1 MNKSF
6 IFSSLTI
13 LILFFILASCNT
25 ESLEEDITPVS
36 IEKSRGLAP
45 SPTLGNVFVGI
56 VREGSCDALKHHY
69 TIYASAS
76 ETHNQDREVQAGVIK
91 NGAFVEAKILIIPA
105 GKRVSNNVAAFSHA
119 PETHGNVTA
128 KAFNVLVGGQIIS
141 GYSFPAVQYDV
152 QNCYLE
158 DFGCTGIFG
167 ADDPNTTAVE
177 SAGDADNDGIC
188 NFSDIDDNGNN
199 FPDVWED

>member
-1 MNKSF
+1 MKHS
-6 IFSSLTI
+6 
-13 LILFFILASCNT
+13 ILFLLLVFILSSCDN
-25 ESLEEDITPVS
+25 EYIQEDITPVS
-36 IEKSRGLAP
+36 IEKNRSLAP
-45 SPTLGNVFVGI
+45 SPALGNVFVGI
-56 VREGSCDALKHHY
+56 VEEQSCETLKYHY

-76 ETHNQDREVQAGVIK
+76 KSHNQDREVQAGIVK
-91 NGAFVEAKILIIPA
+91 NGAFVEAKVLVIPA
-105 GKRVSNNVAAFSHA
+105 GQHVSNNVAAFSAA

-128 KAFNVLVGGQIIS
+128 RAFNVLVGGQIIS
-141 GYSFPAVQYDV
+141 GYNFPSVSYNV
-152 QNCYLE
+152 QNCFLP

-199 FPDVWED
+199 FPDVWGD